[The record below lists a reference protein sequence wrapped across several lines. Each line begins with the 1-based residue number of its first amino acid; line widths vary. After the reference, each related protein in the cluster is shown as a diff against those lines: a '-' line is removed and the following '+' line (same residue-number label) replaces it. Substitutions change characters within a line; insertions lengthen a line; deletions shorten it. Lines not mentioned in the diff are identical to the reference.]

1 MVPAAPEETAF
12 GPIGPHHGIE
22 NPPPVGAVWFRRRGR
37 CRRPC
42 VSFRR
47 RSARHAAPGRCRG
60 GPAVRPPARLRAC
73 AIAGFGIGEA
83 VKAGTGRRQGEKA
96 AGRQGGGA
104 TAPPLRRFGELRG
117 VEAVDALPHDP
128 HDTLRLLLDRRVHG
142 MRFSCSGLTHHAVRG
157 QRTARAAAMVAYGRC
172 AAASSRLMVAGY
184 PPGVRRRA
192 RLGKMPTVS
201 HMHGAAGGRV
211 PGGEMLTARPSPPGA
226 WPLRRRRQGTPAP
239 TVSADPP
246 P

>member
-1 MVPAAPEETAF
+1 M
-12 GPIGPHHGIE
+12 
-22 NPPPVGAVWFRRRGR
+22 
-37 CRRPC
+37 
-42 VSFRR
+42 
-47 RSARHAAPGRCRG
+47 
-60 GPAVRPPARLRAC
+60 RPPARLRAC

-192 RLGKMPTVS
+192 RLGRCPRFLTCTVLPAVAFLAARCSRLGPARPVPGRSAEEGKARPRQRSLPTRRREQGVETLS
-201 HMHGAAGGRV
+201 GLDEAAG
-211 PGGEMLTARPSPPGA
+211 LH
-226 WPLRRRRQGTPAP
+226 RQ
-239 TVSADPP
+239 SAGLHMSSNHTKAMND
-246 P
+246 